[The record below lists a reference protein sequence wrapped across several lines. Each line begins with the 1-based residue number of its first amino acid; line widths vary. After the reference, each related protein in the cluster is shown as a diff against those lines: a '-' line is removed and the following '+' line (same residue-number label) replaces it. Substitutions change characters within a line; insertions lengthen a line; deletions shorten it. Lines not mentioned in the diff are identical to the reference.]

1 MHDIFAP
8 VALSGKV
15 CDLNTVGSVNVVSLD
30 MISTPPFPRWVLII
44 SHCPWVNN
52 CVGVRTH
59 RSFVTYVTLLLFGIP
74 IFVYLAYLRMPPHPS
89 FN

>member
-30 MISTPPFPRWVLII
+30 MISTPPPPALGINYQ
-44 SHCPWVNN
+44 SLS
-52 CVGVRTH
+52 VGQ
-59 RSFVTYVTLLLFGIP
+59 
-74 IFVYLAYLRMPPHPS
+74 
-89 FN
+89 